1 MRRLALCYGVAC
13 YITFLVVFLYLIFFI
28 AGFLV
33 PKMLDTGE
41 PVPMAQG
48 LLVDGALIALFGLQH
63 SVMARR
69 SFKSW
74 WTLVVPECME
84 RSTYVLATSLV
95 VIVLIRYWQPLPG
108 NVWRIDGPLPK
119 GGLYV
124 ISALGW
130 GLVLFSSFLTNHWDL
145 FGLRQTFLYSRGRR
159 YTPVPFKESS
169 LYRLIRHPMMLGVL
183 LAVWATPEMT
193 VGHLVLAVGFSAY
206 IVVGVH
212 FEEQALR
219 RDIGDRYVSYQRRT
233 VRFFPFY

>member
-33 PKMLDTGE
+33 PKTLDTGE
-41 PVPMAQG
+41 PVPMALG

-84 RSTYVLATSLV
+84 RSTYVLATSLA

-108 NVWRIDGPLPK
+108 NIWRIDGPLPK
-119 GGLYV
+119 GGLYA

>member
-1 MRRLALCYGVAC
+1 MRRLALFYGVVC
-13 YITFLVVFLYLIFFI
+13 YITFLVVLLYLIFFI

-33 PKMLDTGE
+33 PKTLDTGE
-41 PVPMAQG
+41 PVPMVQG
-48 LLVDGALIALFGLQH
+48 FLVDGALIALFGLQH

-74 WTLVVPECME
+74 WTSTVPECVE

-95 VIVLIRYWQPLPG
+95 FIVLIRYWQPLPG
-108 NVWRIDGPLPK
+108 NVWRVDGPLPK
-119 GGLYV
+119 GGLYI

-169 LYRLIRHPMMLGVL
+169 LYRYIRHPMMLGVL
-183 LAVWATPEMT
+183 VAVWATPEMSIS
-193 VGHLVLAVGFSAY
+193 HLVLAVGFSLY

-212 FEEQALR
+212 FEEQALK
-219 RDIGDRYVSYQRRT
+219 RDIGDPYVSYQRRT
-233 VRFFPFY
+233 TRFFPFY

>member
-1 MRRLALCYGVAC
+1 MRRVALFYGLAC

-28 AGFLV
+28 AGFMV
-33 PKMLDTGE
+33 PKTLDSGE
-41 PVPMAQG
+41 SAPIVQG

-69 SFKSW
+69 SFKSL
-74 WTLVVPECME
+74 WTLVVPECAE

-95 VIVLIRYWQPLPG
+95 VIALIRYWQPLPG
-108 NVWRIDGPLPK
+108 NVWRIEGPLPK

-145 FGLRQTFLYSRGRR
+145 FGLRQTYLHSRGRR
-159 YTPVPFKESS
+159 YSPVAFKETS
-169 LYRLIRHPMMLGVL
+169 LYRVIRHPMMLGVL
-183 LAVWATPEMT
+183 VAVWATPEMS
-193 VGHLVLAVGFSAY
+193 VSHLVLAVGFSLY

-219 RDIGDRYVSYQRRT
+219 RDIGDPYVSYSRRT

>member
-28 AGFLV
+28 AGFVV
-33 PKMLDTGE
+33 PKTLDTGE

-63 SVMARR
+63 SVMARG

-95 VIVLIRYWQPLPG
+95 VIVLIRYWQPLPE

-119 GGLYV
+119 GGLYA